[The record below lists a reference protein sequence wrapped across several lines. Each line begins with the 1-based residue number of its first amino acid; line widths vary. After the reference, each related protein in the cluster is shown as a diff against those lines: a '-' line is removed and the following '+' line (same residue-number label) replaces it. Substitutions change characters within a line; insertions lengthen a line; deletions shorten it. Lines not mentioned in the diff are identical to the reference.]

1 MDRDGTNVRRL
12 TDGEGDD
19 TEPAWAPDGTRIAFV
34 RQHPDPGGTHL
45 YIVDRDGSNLR
56 QLTSFPGSVG
66 APSWSPDGTQIAFA
80 SDQDGNHEIYVIDA
94 NGANLT
100 RLTNRPTFDGG
111 PVWSPDGQ
119 RITFSSMPYGADA
132 PSADASEIGA
142 FVMNADGTGL
152 RRVEALGP
160 DDSEARWSPD
170 GSRIAFV
177 HAGEI
182 FVIDSDS
189 GNRRNLTQ
197 HPLTDRGPR
206 WSPDGREILF
216 VSARDFL
223 PLAGPGTGRP
233 QPIILR
239 AGGDEQ
245 EGGSGTYCEP
255 IENGFRGQDAL
266 GIWLP
271 ADHLVV
277 EAGSPIEFD
286 FSALPDLTAF
296 EITVYDYDEA
306 QRIGRITEGVIIPPC
321 APPGGTESTCLEQR
335 VTGPAGTS
343 MATYALDL
351 PPGQYAAIVRANFGA
366 GIQRGYTEQGFNL
379 VVE

>member
-1 MDRDGTNVRRL
+1 
-12 TDGEGDD
+12 
-19 TEPAWAPDGTRIAFV
+19 
-34 RQHPDPGGTHL
+34 
-45 YIVDRDGSNLR
+45 
-56 QLTSFPGSVG
+56 
-66 APSWSPDGTQIAFA
+66 
-80 SDQDGNHEIYVIDA
+80 
-94 NGANLT
+94 
-100 RLTNRPTFDGG
+100 
-111 PVWSPDGQ
+111 
-119 RITFSSMPYGADA
+119 MPYGADA
-132 PSADASEIGA
+132 PSADASEI
-142 FVMNADGTGL
+142 
-152 RRVEALGP
+152 
-160 DDSEARWSPD
+160 
-170 GSRIAFV
+170 
-177 HAGEI
+177 
-182 FVIDSDS
+182 FVIDSD
-189 GNRRNLTQ
+189 GGKRRNLTQ
-197 HPLTDRGPR
+197 HPLSDRGPR
-206 WSPDGREILF
+206 WSPDGSEILF
-216 VSARDFL
+216 VSTRDFL

-266 GIWLP
+266 GIWSP

-321 APPGGTESTCLEQR
+321 APPGETESTCLEQR

-343 MATYALDL
+343 IAVHALDL
-351 PPGQYAAIVRANFGA
+351 SPGHYAVIVRANFGP